1 MVNATKHRELLNDT
15 PTRVNK
21 RINKIFCLSNN
32 AKKKDL
38 KEDEFIMAN
47 IGKAGVTEIIR
58 TNDKRKKAKRSVLY
72 GLN

>member
-47 IGKAGVTEIIR
+47 IGEAGVTEIIR